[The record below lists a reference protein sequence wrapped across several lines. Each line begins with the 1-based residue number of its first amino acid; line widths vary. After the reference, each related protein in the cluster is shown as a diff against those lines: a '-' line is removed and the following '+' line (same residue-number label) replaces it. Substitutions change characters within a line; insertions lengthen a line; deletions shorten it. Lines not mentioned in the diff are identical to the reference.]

1 MDPAELKQRTRKFAV
16 RVFKMADA
24 LPRSAASQVI
34 ARQVLRSSSSVA
46 ANYRSACR
54 ARSHAEFIARLGVAE
69 DEADETVF
77 WLEMIIEAGLL
88 PAAKLVKL
96 MDEARQLTA
105 ILVASRKTSKRREDR
120 QSAIGDRQ

>member
-1 MDPAELKQRTRKFAV
+1 MDAAELKQRTKKFAV
-16 RVFKMADA
+16 RVFKMAEA

-34 ARQVLRSSSSVA
+34 ARQVLRSGSSVA
-46 ANYRSACR
+46 ANYRSAYR

-69 DEADETVF
+69 DEADETIF

-88 PAAKLVKL
+88 PAAKLGNL

-105 ILVASRKTSKRREDR
+105 ILVASRKTSKRRENR